1 MVSHNKLMRE
11 DHFSKEKFNKKPDE
25 DTLFP
30 GSIEGDT
37 IVAISTSL
45 APAGIGIVRLSGK
58 DAFDFAE
65 KVFRPISGK
74 KYRAEDNRKLRYG
87 HIIDGDRVI
96 DEVLVS
102 FMKAPYTYTG
112 ENIVEVNCHGGP
124 LSVKRILELFLD
136 MGLRPAGPG
145 EFTRRAFLNG
155 RIDLAQAEA
164 VEDIIEAPTTRAQD
178 QALKQLS
185 GDLSNKVSEIKRML
199 LDLLA
204 SVEYS
209 INFME
214 DSMEEPPTLP
224 MLNKALAIEE
234 KMNTMLESSKTGRI
248 IREGIAT
255 VIVGKP
261 NVGKSSL
268 LNAIL
273 KDERAIVTD
282 IPGTTR
288 DSIEESISMDG
299 ISLRLIDTAGI
310 RETDDPI
317 ESVGVERAKKLVM
330 GCDLALVLIDGS
342 SPLDAEDREI
352 VDLVEGI
359 KSIIVINKKDLKE
372 DPSVGQFIKEIR
384 EKALSQVKI
393 SAKNSDGLKDLEE
406 EIKKLF
412 FNEKS
417 PEFSGDYAMMTNVR
431 HIDLLK
437 KSIASISSAIEGF
450 KNDLALEL
458 LDVDLQMSYE
468 YLAEI
473 TGESIEDD
481 VLDRIFSSFC
491 VGK

>member
-1 MVSHNKLMRE
+1 M
-11 DHFSKEKFNKKPDE
+11 SKENFNMKEFNKKPGE
-25 DTLFP
+25 GEVFSGTV
-30 GSIEGDT
+30 EGDT

-58 DAFDFAE
+58 DAFQVAE
-65 KVFRPISGK
+65 KVFRPITGK
-74 KYRAEDNRKLRYG
+74 KYRPEDNRKLRYG
-87 HIIDGDRVI
+87 HIVDGDRVI

-102 FMKAPYTYTG
+102 FMKGPYTYTG

-124 LSVKRILELFLD
+124 LSVKRILELFLA

-185 GDLSNKVSEIKRML
+185 GDLSSKVTEIKRML

-214 DSMEEPPTLP
+214 DSMDEPPTLP
-224 MLNKALAIEE
+224 MLEKALAVED
-234 KMNTMLESSKTGRI
+234 KMRVMLEASKTGRI

-310 RETDDPI
+310 RETEDPI
-317 ESVGVERAKKLVM
+317 ESVGVERAKKLLM

-342 SPLDAEDREI
+342 RPLDSEDREI
-352 VDLVEGI
+352 VDLVGDI
-359 KSIIVINKKDLKE
+359 KSIVVVNKKDLKE
-372 DPSVGQFIKEIR
+372 DPSVTSFIKEINKKSMR
-384 EKALSQVKI
+384 PVKI

-406 EIKKLF
+406 EIKNLF
-412 FNEKS
+412 FKEKS
-417 PEFSGDYAMMTNVR
+417 GEFSGDYAMMTNVR

-437 KSIASISSAIEGF
+437 KSMSSIASAIDGF
-450 KNDLALEL
+450 KKDLALEL